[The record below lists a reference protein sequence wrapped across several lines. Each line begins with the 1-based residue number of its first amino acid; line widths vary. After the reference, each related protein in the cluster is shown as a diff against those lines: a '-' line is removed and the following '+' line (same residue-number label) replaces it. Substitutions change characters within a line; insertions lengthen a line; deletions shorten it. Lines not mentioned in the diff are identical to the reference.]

1 MFESCEPHAAIEKSL
16 CTRGLKCA
24 AACGLPRSMAVGAS
38 SFTCRR
44 CQRSYDVSGGV
55 VDLTVTSGAA
65 DYEDETH
72 LGTTIFQNSAVA
84 FAYERGWRQNFF
96 WFGFPAQMRRI
107 LSESANCL
115 GSEVEYKFN
124 LAQSYFRPATA
135 GNTLVDVSC
144 GSGLF
149 SRRFAASGEYDVV
162 VALDFSASMLQQARS
177 FFNADPS
184 LDKQRLALVRADVGR
199 LPFVTG
205 SVQAIHAGAA
215 IHCWPQLAAAVAE
228 ISRVLKPGG
237 VFVGT
242 TFLLPTFPFGD
253 ELTKGLRQL
262 LTRGPL
268 DPYRWWS
275 EAELRDLTQTCGL
288 IDFACYRSSAFIL
301 FTARKP
307 SPAG

>member
-1 MFESCEPHAAIEKSL
+1 
-16 CTRGLKCA
+16 
-24 AACGLPRSMAVGAS
+24 MAVGAS

-44 CQRSYDVSGGV
+44 CQRSYDAAGGV
-55 VDLTVTSGAA
+55 LDLTVTSGAE

-72 LGTTIFQNSAVA
+72 LGTTIFQNPAVA

-96 WFGFPAQMRRI
+96 WFGFPGPD
-107 LSESANCL
+107 E
-115 GSEVEYKFN
+115 EFN
-124 LAQSYFRPATA
+124 LAQSYFRPATD

-177 FFNADPS
+177 FFNADPR

-205 SVQAIHAGAA
+205 SIQAIHAGAA
-215 IHCWPQLAAAVAE
+215 IHCWPQPAAAIAE

-253 ELTKGLRQL
+253 ELTRGIRQL

-288 IDFACYRSSAFIL
+288 VDFACHRSSAFIL